1 MSNYSKYL
9 LNKQLDVLNPA
20 KLEKQYVCCCFHPIL
35 EKEKMTTR
43 RWWYECYKAMHPLKM
58 CIVHTRSWFKHNAP
72 AIDSMPRNFLQDLI
86 WLLHFVDDWK
96 VDENNFEWNRVFDFP
111 NHDDSHAVYAC
122 AHCIKLAFIF
132 TFIKL
137 NNLPVEFLPH
147 ST

>member
-1 MSNYSKYL
+1 
-9 LNKQLDVLNPA
+9 
-20 KLEKQYVCCCFHPIL
+20 
-35 EKEKMTTR
+35 
-43 RWWYECYKAMHPLKM
+43 MHPLKM

-72 AIDSMPRNFLQDLI
+72 AIDSMPRNCLQDLI

-122 AHCIKLAFIF
+122 AHCIKLAFTF